1 MQNNLK
7 TKTLSGLI
15 WQFAQKI
22 LAQVLSFV
30 ITVIL
35 TRLLTP
41 EDYGV
46 VALACMFNVLVGIFV
61 SGSMDA
67 ALIQKKDADELDYNT
82 VFYSSLF
89 MSIIIYGVIYFG
101 SPYFAAMYHNQQI
114 CSIMRVLALTMP
126 IGAFTMVQSAIVT
139 RRMQFKKFFFV
150 GIIGQIVS
158 ASIGIS
164 MAYSGYGPWAL
175 VAQQM
180 VSGITNSCVLIYLVR
195 WWPKLMFSWARF
207 RELFAFAWKKTAAGF
222 IGTLCDQ
229 LKGYLIGFK
238 YTAADLA
245 YFNRGEGIPSM
256 FNTNIAG
263 TINTV
268 LFPALSQ
275 LQGDYSAVK
284 RGMRRAMMTSSYVL
298 MPIFLGL
305 AAISD
310 KVVLILYTEKWAPA
324 IPFMQIACLTGGVIV
339 LNSANLQSIFA
350 IGKSGEVLKLEF
362 YKKPVMILLLFVGI
376 YFGPIGISI
385 AMLFYSLYVLYM
397 NTRPN
402 KKYLK
407 YSLTEQINDVKA
419 GIILSSVMA
428 VLVYLAGLYIE
439 NDKLSVTI
447 QIIFGVIIYVGFSEL
462 FKPEAY
468 SYVRDMALKLLYNK
482 GKYSYDEHQQE
493 DKKHN

>member
-1 MQNNLK
+1 MQNSLK
-7 TKTLSGLI
+7 SKTLSGLV

-22 LAQVLSFV
+22 ISQVLSFV

-35 TRLLTP
+35 ARLLTP

-67 ALIQKKDADELDYNT
+67 ALVQKKDADDLDYNT
-82 VFYSSLF
+82 VFFSSLF
-89 MSIIIYGVIYFG
+89 MSFVIYGVIYFG
-101 SPYFAAMYHNQQI
+101 SPYFAEIYHNQQI

-126 IGAFTMVQSAIVT
+126 IGAFTMVQCAIVT
-139 RRMQFKKFFFV
+139 RRMEFKKFFFV
-150 GIIGQIVS
+150 GIIGQIIS
-158 ASIGIS
+158 ATIGIS
-164 MAYSGYGPWAL
+164 MAYKGYGPWAL

-195 WWPKLMFSWARF
+195 WWPKLMFSWTRF
-207 RELFAFAWKKTAAGF
+207 RQLFGFAWKKTAAGF

-245 YFNRGEGIPSM
+245 FFNRGEGLPSM
-256 FNTNIAG
+256 FNTNISG

-275 LQGDYSAVK
+275 LQGDYAAVK
-284 RGMRRAMMTSSYVL
+284 RGMRRAMMTSSYIL

-305 AAISD
+305 AAVSD
-310 KVVLILYTEKWAPA
+310 KVVLVLYTDKWAQA
-324 IPFMQIACLTGGVIV
+324 IPFMQVACLTGGVIV

-362 YKKPVMILLLFVGI
+362 YKKPVMILLMMTGI
-376 YFGPIGISI
+376 LFGPIGISVS
-385 AMLFYSLYVLYM
+385 MLFYSIYVLYM

-419 GIILSSVMA
+419 GVILSAIMA
-428 VLVYLAGLYIE
+428 VLVYLIGLVID
-439 NDKLSVTI
+439 NLIISIIV
-447 QIIFGVIIYVGFSEL
+447 QIAFGIVFYVGMSE
-462 FKPEAY
+462 FIRPEAY
-468 SYVRDMALKLLYNK
+468 SYAREIALKFL
-482 GKYSYDEHQQE
+482 H
-493 DKKHN
+493 DKFPHTK